1 MNISKKNGT
10 FKSPVKVKVE
20 NFDACPTYVGRYI
33 RGVNNKAETP
43 KWMKDRLTAIGLRSI
58 SPLVDITNYIN
69 YDMARPLHVFDAD
82 KLKGDITVR
91 MAKDGEKFVSLED
104 KEYALDGKSL
114 GICDEEGIQCLG
126 GIMGGAEKG
135 VSEETKNVFLEC
147 ALFTPECIART
158 GRKFQID
165 SDSRY
170 RYERWVDPKSNILG
184 SDYAT
189 QMIADICGGEVSEM
203 EIAGCED

>member
-1 MNISKKNGT
+1 
-10 FKSPVKVKVE
+10 
-20 NFDACPTYVGRYI
+20 
-33 RGVNNKAETP
+33 
-43 KWMKDRLTAIGLRSI
+43 MKDRLTAIGLRSI

-135 VSEETKNVFLEC
+135 VSEETKTFFWNAPCLRRNVLPVPDASFRLI
-147 ALFTPECIART
+147 LIPV
-158 GRKFQID
+158 
-165 SDSRY
+165 Y

-184 SDYAT
+184 FGS
-189 QMIADICGGEVSEM
+189 MRRR
-203 EIAGCED
+203 